1 MIVDLESRLKA
12 IVQEAQDLIYIA
24 TYENQTDVVC
34 VLATWVSTLVPSALP
49 GYVLDTF
56 ATTRTDTNERVDR
69 ITFPTTLFLSVKN
82 GDDALLSINAVLHP
96 PQYPYDVSL
105 R

>member
-1 MIVDLESRLKA
+1 MVDLESRLKKL
-12 IVQEAQDLIYIA
+12 VQEAQDLIDIA

-34 VLATWVSTLVPSALP
+34 VLATWVSTLVPSAFP

-56 ATTRTDTNERVDR
+56 ATTTADTNELVDR
-69 ITFPTTLFLSVKN
+69 ITIPTTLFLCVKN
-82 GDDALLSINAVLHP
+82 ASDAKVSINAVLHP
-96 PQYPYDVSL
+96 PKYPYNVSL